1 MDTTME
7 FKKMIAQYS
16 NVKAEDMTDEMSVR
30 DDLGLSSLDFMTFL
44 GELED
49 TFDIEIDLD
58 EAVNINTVGE
68 AIAMMNELVAA

>member
-1 MDTTME
+1 MDSAME

-16 NVKAEDMTDEMSVR
+16 NVKAEDMTEEMSVR

>member
-1 MDTTME
+1 MDSAME

>member
-1 MDTTME
+1 MDTAMD

>member
-1 MDTTME
+1 MDAAME

>member
-1 MDTTME
+1 MDRAME

>member
-1 MDTTME
+1 MDTAME

-68 AIAMMNELVAA
+68 AIAMMNGLVAA

>member
-1 MDTTME
+1 MDKAME

-68 AIAMMNELVAA
+68 AITMMNELVAA

>member
-1 MDTTME
+1 ME

-16 NVKAEDMTDEMSVR
+16 NVKAEDMTEEMSVR

-68 AIAMMNELVAA
+68 AITMMNELVAA

>member
-1 MDTTME
+1 MDTAME
-7 FKKMIAQYS
+7 CKKMIAQYS

>member
-1 MDTTME
+1 MDTAME

>member
-1 MDTTME
+1 MDTAME

-68 AIAMMNELVAA
+68 AIAMMNELDAA

>member
-1 MDTTME
+1 MDTAME

-16 NVKAEDMTDEMSVR
+16 NVKAEDMTEEMSVR

-68 AIAMMNELVAA
+68 AITMMNELVAA

>member
-1 MDTTME
+1 MDSAME

-16 NVKAEDMTDEMSVR
+16 NVKAEDMTDDMSVR

>member
-1 MDTTME
+1 MDTAME

-16 NVKAEDMTDEMSVR
+16 NVKAEDMTDDMSVR